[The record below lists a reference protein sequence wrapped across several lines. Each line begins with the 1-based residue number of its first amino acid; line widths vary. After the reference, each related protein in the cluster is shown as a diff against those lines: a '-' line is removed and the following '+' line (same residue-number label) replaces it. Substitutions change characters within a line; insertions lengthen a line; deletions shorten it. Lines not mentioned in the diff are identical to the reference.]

1 MTVTADQVP
10 FILALGCTAA
20 LIAVILWAL
29 RITDGARG
37 AAKKFRDRAN
47 KLEEQL
53 ARSDSV
59 FGAHPG
65 VILVWEDDALEADS
79 DDITP
84 PQLYGSLAALAGLL
98 RYTDAA
104 ISNDPAVRIIE
115 GLADLEARD
124 SVKQDTTLRQ
134 RLRELRQD
142 GTAFSLKIIGPGEA
156 HLDADGRTAGAR
168 AVVWITDATTRGI
181 EESAARGRL
190 EEARQVIASDPTAFL
205 EMLRKSPFPA
215 WRVSGMGKL
224 QWANQAYLDAVEAPG
239 LDHVLERQLM
249 LDEKAAEQMRRTI
262 NQGTDIDETRSIAI
276 NKERRSLRILSFP
289 LSGGAGAMAFDVTDQ
304 EAAREEL
311 DRHVQAHGE
320 TLNHVAD
327 AVAIFGADRR
337 LVFHNRAF
345 AEIWGLDEGFLLE
358 KPAHGQLLDRL
369 RERRKLQTRT
379 DYAAW
384 RAEELAYYLD
394 ISGVAEDT
402 WSLPDGRTLSITRQR
417 HPLGGLLLLFRDITD
432 ELGLQT
438 RYNALINTQAAT
450 LDNLH
455 EACAVFGGDGRL
467 KLSNEA
473 FRTLWDL
480 DDAML
485 RDGPDYDA
493 IIEACIP
500 LFHDRAVWSSIK
512 GHVTDISPAARTET
526 TGEMRRSDGTVL
538 TYLTHPLPDGNTLI
552 AFADVS
558 ATRRVE
564 SALRE
569 RAEAFAAA
577 DRLKTEFVQN
587 VSYQLRSPLTTILG
601 YAEFLESQRN
611 DKLSERQMD
620 YVKSILAAS
629 DHLSKLIENILDLAM
644 IEAGRID
651 LDLSEF
657 DLGAVIEDSVEMVVS
672 KAEDTQVTV
681 RAELGEDLGLVKA
694 DERRIRQVLFNLFSN
709 ALRFTDI
716 GGEVVV
722 SADRAGDMAR
732 LIVRD
737 TGRGIDPNAQ
747 VASFD
752 SFTSSDQRG
761 AGLGL
766 ALVKHFV
773 ELHGGRVAMK
783 SEVGEGTEVVC
794 WLPVSASEQASVPD
808 MLLGEVAES
817 AAAPQ

>member
-1 MTVTADQVP
+1 MSLTADQIP
-10 FILALGCTAA
+10 FLLAFGSTAA
-20 LIAVILWAL
+20 MIAIMLWAL

-37 AAKKFRDRAN
+37 AAKKFRDRSN
-47 KLEEQL
+47 RLEEQL

-65 VILVWEDDALEADS
+65 VILVWEDDALEADG
-79 DDITP
+79 DDITA
-84 PQLYGSLAALAGLL
+84 PQLYGSPAALAGLL

-104 ISNDPAVRIIE
+104 ISIDPAVRIIE

-134 RLRELRQD
+134 RLKELRQD

-224 QWANQAYLDAVEAPG
+224 QWANQAYLDAVEAPN

-262 NQGTDIDETRSIAI
+262 NQGTDIDETRSLAI
-276 NKERRSLRILSFP
+276 NKERRSMRILSFP

-304 EAAREEL
+304 EEAREDL

-345 AEIWGLDEGFLLE
+345 AEIWELDEGFLLE

-369 RERRKLQTRT
+369 RERRKLPVRS

-384 RAEELAYYLD
+384 RADELAYYLD

-473 FRTLWDL
+473 FRKLWELEEADL
-480 DDAML
+480 Q
-485 RDGPDYDA
+485 DGPDYDQ

-500 LFHDRAVWSSIK
+500 LFHDRVVWSAIK
-512 GHVTDISPAARTET
+512 GHVTDISPASRTET
-526 TGEMRRSDGTVL
+526 TGEMRRSDGTIL

-629 DHLSKLIENILDLAM
+629 GHLEKLIEDILDLAM

-657 DLGAVIEDSVEMVVS
+657 DLGNIIGDSVEMVVS

-681 RAELGEDLGLVKA
+681 RAELGDDLGVVRA

-709 ALRFTDI
+709 ALRFTDT

-722 SADRAGDMAR
+722 AADRVGDMAR
-732 LIVRD
+732 IVVRD
-737 TGRGIDPNAQ
+737 TGRGIDPAKQ

-794 WLPVSASEQASVPD
+794 WLPVTASEQASVPD
-808 MLLGEVAES
+808 MLLSEG
-817 AAAPQ
+817 AAA

>member
-1 MTVTADQVP
+1 MSLTADQIP
-10 FILALGCTAA
+10 FLLAFGSTAA
-20 LIAVILWAL
+20 MIAIMLWAL

-37 AAKKFRDRAN
+37 AAKKFRDRSN
-47 KLEEQL
+47 RLEEQL

-65 VILVWEDDALEADS
+65 VILVWEDDALEADG
-79 DDITP
+79 DDITA
-84 PQLYGSLAALAGLL
+84 PQLYGSPAALAGLL

-104 ISNDPAVRIIE
+104 ISIDPAVRIIE

-134 RLRELRQD
+134 RLKELRQD

-224 QWANQAYLDAVEAPG
+224 QWANQAYLDAVEAPN
-239 LDHVLERQLM
+239 LDQVLVRQLM

-262 NQGTDIDETRSIAI
+262 NQGTDIDETRSLAI
-276 NKERRSLRILSFP
+276 NKERRSMRILSFP

-304 EAAREEL
+304 EEAREDL

-345 AEIWGLDEGFLLE
+345 AEIWALDEGFLLE

-369 RERRKLQTRT
+369 RERRKLPVRS

-384 RAEELAYYLD
+384 RADELAYYLD

-473 FRTLWDL
+473 FRKLWELEEADL
-480 DDAML
+480 Q
-485 RDGPDYDA
+485 DGPDYDQ

-500 LFHDRAVWSSIK
+500 LFHDRVVWSAIK
-512 GHVTDISPAARTET
+512 GHVTDISPASRTET
-526 TGEMRRSDGTVL
+526 TGEMRRSDGTIL

-629 DHLSKLIENILDLAM
+629 GHLEKLIEDILDLAM

-657 DLGAVIEDSVEMVVS
+657 DLGNIIDDSVEMVVS

-681 RAELGEDLGLVKA
+681 RAELGDDLGVVRA

-709 ALRFTDI
+709 ALRFTDT

-722 SADRAGDMAR
+722 AADRVGDMAR
-732 LIVRD
+732 IVVRD
-737 TGRGIDPNAQ
+737 TGRGIDPAKQ

-794 WLPVSASEQASVPD
+794 WLPVTASEQASVPD
-808 MLLGEVAES
+808 MLLSEG
-817 AAAPQ
+817 AAA

>member
-1 MTVTADQVP
+1 MTLTGDQVP
-10 FILALGCTAA
+10 FILALGTAA
-20 LIAVILWAL
+20 LSIASLLWAL
-29 RITDGARG
+29 RISDGARG
-37 AAKKFRDRAN
+37 AARKFRERAGQ
-47 KLEEQL
+47 LEEQL
-53 ARSDSV
+53 ARADSV

-65 VILVWEDDALEADS
+65 VILVWEGDALEHEG

-98 RYTDAA
+98 KYTDEA

-134 RLRELRQD
+134 RLKELRQD
-142 GTAFSLKIIGPGEA
+142 GTAFSLKIIGPGET

-168 AVVWITDATTRGI
+168 AVVWINDATTRGI

-224 QWANQAYLDAVEAPG
+224 QWANQAYLEAVEAPT
-239 LDHVLERQLM
+239 LDIALERQLM
-249 LDEKAAEQMRRTI
+249 LDEKAAEQMRQTI
-262 NQGTDIDETRSIAI
+262 NQGKDIDETRSVAI
-276 NKERRSLRILSFP
+276 NKERRAMRVLSFP
-289 LSGGAGAMAFDVTDQ
+289 LSGGAGAMAFDVTEQ
-304 EAAREEL
+304 EAATEEL
-311 DRHVQAHGE
+311 DRHVRAHGE

-327 AVAIFGADRR
+327 AVAIFGPDRR
-337 LVFHNRAF
+337 LVFNNRAF
-345 AEIWGLDEGFLLE
+345 AEIWDLDEGFLLE
-358 KPAHGQLLDRL
+358 KPAHGELLDRL
-369 RERRKLQTRT
+369 RERKKLQART

-384 RAEELAYYLD
+384 RADELAHYLD

-417 HPLGGLLLLFRDITD
+417 HPLGGLLLLFKDITD

-438 RYNALINTQAAT
+438 RYNALINTQGAT

-467 KLSNEA
+467 KLSNKA
-473 FRTLWDL
+473 FRTLWEL
-480 DDAML
+480 DEETL
-485 RDGPDYDA
+485 QDGPDYDA
-493 IIEACIP
+493 IVEECVL
-500 LFHDRAVWSSIK
+500 LFHDRAVWAAIK
-512 GHVTDISPAARTET
+512 GHVTDISPESRKET
-526 TGEMRRSDGTVL
+526 TGEMRRSDDTIL

-611 DKLSERQMD
+611 DDLSSRQLE
-620 YVKSILAAS
+620 YVRSILSAS

-644 IEAGRID
+644 IEAGGID
-651 LDLSEF
+651 LDLSQFSLET
-657 DLGAVIEDSVEMVVS
+657 VIEDSVEMVVS
-672 KAEDTQVTV
+672 KAEDTQITV
-681 RAELGEDLGLVKA
+681 KAEIADNLGKVEA
-694 DERRIRQVLFNLFSN
+694 DERRIRQVLFNLISN
-709 ALRFTDI
+709 AMRFTEE
-716 GGEVVV
+716 GGEIVV
-722 SADRAGDMAR
+722 SADRSGDTAR
-732 LIVRD
+732 IIVRD
-737 TGRGIDPNAQ
+737 DGRGVDAAQQ

-783 SEVGEGTEVVC
+783 SALGEGTEVIC
-794 WLPVSASEQASVPD
+794 WLPVTPSQDVVLPD
-808 MLLGEVAES
+808 LLHNESMVA
-817 AAAPQ
+817 

>member
-1 MTVTADQVP
+1 MALTGDQVP
-10 FILALGCTAA
+10 FILAAGTAA
-20 LIAVILWAL
+20 LSLASILWAL
-29 RITDGARG
+29 RISDGARG
-37 AAKKFRDRAN
+37 AAKKLRDRAN
-47 KLEEQL
+47 ELEEKL
-53 ARSDSV
+53 AKADSV

-65 VILVWEDDALEADS
+65 VILVWEGDALEADS

-98 RYTDAA
+98 RYTDDA
-104 ISNDPAVRIIE
+104 ISADPAVRIIE

-142 GTAFSLKIIGPGEA
+142 GTAFSLKIIGPGDA

-224 QWANQAYLDAVEAPG
+224 QWANESYLKAVEAPT
-239 LDHVLERQLM
+239 LEYALERQIM
-249 LDEKAAEQMRRTI
+249 LDEKTAEQMRRTI
-262 NQGTDIDETRSIAI
+262 NNGSDIDETRSMAI
-276 NKERRSLRILSFP
+276 NKDRRSMRILTFP

-304 EAAREEL
+304 EAAREDL

-327 AVAIFGADRR
+327 AVAIFGPDRK
-337 LVFHNRAF
+337 LIFHNRAF
-345 AEIWGLDEGFLLE
+345 AEIWDLEESFLLD
-358 KPAHGQLLDRL
+358 KPAHGELLDRL
-369 RERRKLQTRT
+369 RERRKLPLRS
-379 DYAAW
+379 DYASW
-384 RAEELAYYLD
+384 RAEELAHYLD

-417 HPLGGLLLLFRDITD
+417 HPLGGLLLLFKDITD
-432 ELGLQT
+432 HLSLQT
-438 RYNALINTQAAT
+438 SYNALIKTQSAT

-455 EACAVFGGDGRL
+455 EACAVFGGDGQL
-467 KLSNEA
+467 KLSNKA
-473 FRTLWDL
+473 FQTLWAL
-480 DDAML
+480 DDDAL
-485 RDGPDYDA
+485 SIGTDYDS
-493 IIEACIP
+493 IVDACVP
-500 LFHDRAVWSSIK
+500 LFHDREIWGAIK
-512 GHVTDISPAARTET
+512 GHVTDVSPAARTET
-526 TGEMRRSDGTVL
+526 TGEMRRSDGTTL

-601 YAEFLESQRN
+601 YAEFLQSQMQ
-611 DKLSERQMD
+611 DTLSDRQLE
-620 YVKSILAAS
+620 YVQSILNAS
-629 DHLSKLIENILDLAM
+629 GQLSKLIDNVLDLAM

-651 LDLSEF
+651 LELSEF
-657 DLGAVIEDSVEMVVS
+657 ELADVIASSVEMVVS
-672 KAEDTQVTV
+672 KAEDTEVSV
-681 RAELGEDLGLVKA
+681 RAELGDDLGLIKA

-709 ALRFTDI
+709 GLRFTEP

-722 SADRAGDMAR
+722 SADRIDDMAR
-732 LIVRD
+732 IVVRD
-737 TGRGIDPNAQ
+737 TGRGINIEDQ
-747 VASFD
+747 VSSFD

-783 SEVGEGTEVVC
+783 SESGVGTEVIC
-794 WLPVSASEQASVPD
+794 WLPVKAVEHATAQD
-808 MLLGEVAES
+808 ILFAES
-817 AAAPQ
+817 VAA

>member
-1 MTVTADQVP
+1 MALTADQIP
-10 FILALGCTAA
+10 FILAFGCTAA
-20 LIAVILWAL
+20 LIATILWAM

-37 AAKKFRDRAN
+37 SMRKFRDRAA
-47 KLEEQL
+47 KLEDQL
-53 ARSDSV
+53 ARADSV

-65 VILVWEDDALEADS
+65 VILVWEDDVLDTEGDE
-79 DDITP
+79 IPP

-98 RYTDAA
+98 RYTDDA
-104 ISNDPAVRIIE
+104 ISSDPAVRIVE

-134 RLRELRQD
+134 RLKELRQE

-224 QWANQAYLDAVEAPG
+224 QWANQAYLNAVEAPS

-249 LDEKAAEQMRRTI
+249 LDEATAEQMRATI
-262 NQGTDIDETRSIAI
+262 NDGKDIDETRSVAI
-276 NKERRSLRILSFP
+276 HRERRSMRILSFP
-289 LSGGAGAMAFDVTDQ
+289 LSGGAGAMALDVTDQ
-304 EAAREEL
+304 EAAREDL

-327 AVAIFGADRR
+327 AVAIFGQDRR
-337 LVFHNRAF
+337 LIFYNRAF
-345 AEIWGLDEGFLLE
+345 ADMWALDESFLID

-369 RERRKLQTRT
+369 RERRKLPTRS

-417 HPLGGLLLLFRDITD
+417 HPLGGLLLLFKDITD

-455 EACAVFGGDGRL
+455 EACAVFGGDARL

-473 FRTLWDL
+473 FRKLWNLEESD
-480 DDAML
+480 L
-485 RDGPDYDA
+485 RDGPDFDTL
-493 IIEACIP
+493 IEACIP
-500 LFHDRAVWSSIK
+500 LFHDRAIWTAIK
-512 GHVTDISPAARTET
+512 GHVTDISPSARTET
-526 TGEMRRSDGTVL
+526 TGEMKRSDGTML

-552 AFADVS
+552 AFADVT

-564 SALRE
+564 TALRE

-601 YAEFLESQRN
+601 YAEFLESQRH
-611 DKLSERQMD
+611 DELSDRQMD

-651 LDLSEF
+651 LDLAEF
-657 DLGAVIEDSVEMVVS
+657 DLAEVIESSVDMVIS
-672 KAEDTQVTV
+672 KAEDTQVNV
-681 RAELGEDLGLVKA
+681 RADLADNLGLIRA
-694 DERRIRQVLFNLFSN
+694 DERRIRQILFNLFSN
-709 ALRFTDI
+709 ALRFTET

-722 SADRAGDMAR
+722 SADTAGDMAR
-732 LIVRD
+732 IIVRD
-737 TGRGIDPNAQ
+737 TGRGIDPSEQ

-773 ELHGGRVAMK
+773 ELHGGRVAMR
-783 SEVGEGTEVVC
+783 SEIGVGTEVMC
-794 WLPVSASEQASVPD
+794 MLPVQASQQPSVPD
-808 MLLGEVAES
+808 MLLGES
-817 AAAPQ
+817 AAA

>member
-1 MTVTADQVP
+1 MSLTADQIP
-10 FILALGCTAA
+10 FLLAFGSTAA
-20 LIAVILWAL
+20 MIAIMLWAL

-37 AAKKFRDRAN
+37 AAKKFRDRSN
-47 KLEEQL
+47 RLEEQL

-65 VILVWEDDALEADS
+65 VILVWEDDALEADG
-79 DDITP
+79 DDINA
-84 PQLYGSLAALAGLL
+84 PQLYGSPAALAGLL

-104 ISNDPAVRIIE
+104 ISIDPAVRIIE

-134 RLRELRQD
+134 RLKELRQD

-168 AVVWITDATTRGI
+168 AVVWITDATIRGI

-224 QWANQAYLDAVEAPG
+224 QWANQAYLDAVEAPN

-262 NQGTDIDETRSIAI
+262 NQGTDIDETRSLAI
-276 NKERRSLRILSFP
+276 NKERRSMRILSFP

-304 EAAREEL
+304 EEAREDL

-345 AEIWGLDEGFLLE
+345 AEIWELDEGFLLE

-369 RERRKLQTRT
+369 RERRKLPVRS

-384 RAEELAYYLD
+384 RADELAYYLD

-473 FRTLWDL
+473 FRKLWELEEADL
-480 DDAML
+480 Q
-485 RDGPDYDA
+485 DGPDYDQ

-500 LFHDRAVWSSIK
+500 LFHDRVVWSAIK
-512 GHVTDISPAARTET
+512 GHVTDISPASRTET
-526 TGEMRRSDGTVL
+526 TGEMRRSDGTIL

-629 DHLSKLIENILDLAM
+629 GHLEKLIEDILDLAM

-657 DLGAVIEDSVEMVVS
+657 DLGNIIDDSVEMVVS

-681 RAELGEDLGLVKA
+681 RAELGDDLGVVRA

-709 ALRFTDI
+709 ALRFTDT

-722 SADRAGDMAR
+722 AADRVGDMAR
-732 LIVRD
+732 IVVRD
-737 TGRGIDPNAQ
+737 TGRGIDPAKQ

-794 WLPVSASEQASVPD
+794 WLPVTASEQASVPD
-808 MLLGEVAES
+808 MLLSEG
-817 AAAPQ
+817 AAA

>member
-1 MTVTADQVP
+1 MTLTGDQIP
-10 FILALGCTAA
+10 FILALGTAA
-20 LIAVILWAL
+20 LSIASLLWAL
-29 RITDGARG
+29 RISDGARG
-37 AAKKFRDRAN
+37 AAKKFRERAGQ
-47 KLEEQL
+47 LEEQL
-53 ARSDSV
+53 ARADSV

-65 VILVWEDDALEADS
+65 VILVWEGDALEHEG
-79 DDITP
+79 DDIVA

-98 RYTDAA
+98 KYTDEA
-104 ISNDPAVRIIE
+104 ISTDPAVRIIE

-134 RLRELRQD
+134 RLKELRQD

-224 QWANQAYLDAVEAPG
+224 QWANKAYLEAVEAPT
-239 LDHVLERQLM
+239 LEVALERQLT
-249 LDEKAAEQMRRTI
+249 LDEKAAEQMKLTI
-262 NQGTDIDETRSIAI
+262 NQGRDIDETRSIAI
-276 NKERRSLRILSFP
+276 NKERRAMRVLSFP
-289 LSGGAGAMAFDVTDQ
+289 LSGGAGAMAFDVTEQ
-304 EAAREEL
+304 EAATEEL
-311 DRHVQAHGE
+311 DRHVRAHGE

-327 AVAIFGADRR
+327 AVAIFGPDRR
-337 LVFHNRAF
+337 LVFNNRAF

-369 RERRKLQTRT
+369 RERRKLPSRT

-384 RAEELAYYLD
+384 RADELAHYLD

-417 HPLGGLLLLFRDITD
+417 HPLGGLLLLFKDITD

-438 RYNALINTQAAT
+438 RYNALINTQGAT

-467 KLSNEA
+467 KLSNKA
-473 FRTLWDL
+473 FRMLWEL
-480 DDAML
+480 EEEML

-493 IIEACIP
+493 IVEQCVP
-500 LFHDRAVWSSIK
+500 LFHDRAVWTSIK
-512 GHVTDISPAARTET
+512 GHVTDISPEARKET
-526 TGEMRRSDGTVL
+526 TGEMRRSDGTIL

-564 SALRE
+564 GALRE

-611 DKLSERQMD
+611 DELSDRQLE
-620 YVKSILAAS
+620 YVRSILSAS

-657 DLGAVIEDSVEMVVS
+657 ALEGVIEDSVEMVVS
-672 KAEDTQVTV
+672 KAEDTQIAV
-681 RAELGEDLGLVKA
+681 RAELADDLGMVKA
-694 DERRIRQVLFNLFSN
+694 DERRIRQVLFNLISN
-709 ALRFTDI
+709 AMRFTDE
-716 GGEVVV
+716 GGEIVIA
-722 SADRAGDMAR
+722 ADRAGDMAR
-732 LIVRD
+732 IIVRD
-737 TGRGIDPNAQ
+737 NGRGVEAAQQ

-783 SEVGEGTEVVC
+783 SAVGEGTEVVC
-794 WLPVSASEQASVPD
+794 WLPVQAAEHVVLPD
-808 MLLGEVAES
+808 MLHDETMVA
-817 AAAPQ
+817 

>member
-1 MTVTADQVP
+1 MTLTGDQIP
-10 FILALGCTAA
+10 FILALGTAA
-20 LIAVILWAL
+20 LSIASLLWAL
-29 RITDGARG
+29 RISDGARG
-37 AAKKFRDRAN
+37 AAKKFRERAGQ
-47 KLEEQL
+47 LEEQL
-53 ARSDSV
+53 ARADSV

-65 VILVWEDDALEADS
+65 VILVWEGDALEHEG
-79 DDITP
+79 DDIVA

-98 RYTDAA
+98 KYTDEA

-124 SVKQDTTLRQ
+124 SIKQDTTLRQ
-134 RLRELRQD
+134 RLKELRQD
-142 GTAFSLKIIGPGEA
+142 GTAFSLKIIGPGET

-224 QWANQAYLDAVEAPG
+224 QWANKAYLEAVEAPT
-239 LDHVLERQLM
+239 LDIALDRQLT
-249 LDEKAAEQMRRTI
+249 LDEKAAEQMRLTI
-262 NQGTDIDETRSIAI
+262 NQGRDIDQTRSIAI
-276 NKERRSLRILSFP
+276 NKERRAMRVLSFP
-289 LSGGAGAMAFDVTDQ
+289 LSGGAGAMAFDVTEQ
-304 EAAREEL
+304 EAATEEL
-311 DRHVQAHGE
+311 DRHVRAHDE

-345 AEIWGLDEGFLLE
+345 AEMWALDEGFMLE

-369 RERRKLQTRT
+369 RERDKLPSRT

-384 RAEELAYYLD
+384 RAEELAHYLD
-394 ISGVAEDT
+394 ISGVAADT
-402 WSLPDGRTLSITRQR
+402 WTLKDGRTISITRQR
-417 HPLGGLLLLFRDITD
+417 HPLGGLLLLFKDITD

-438 RYNALINTQAAT
+438 RYNALINTQGAT

-467 KLSNEA
+467 KLSNKA
-473 FRTLWDL
+473 FQNLWQL
-480 DDAML
+480 EDDML
-485 RDGPDYDA
+485 RDGVDYDA
-493 IIEACIP
+493 IVEQCTD
-500 LFHDRAVWSSIK
+500 LFHERAVWASIK
-512 GHVTDISPAARTET
+512 GHVTDISPAARKET
-526 TGEMRRSDGTVL
+526 TGEMRRTDDTTL

-552 AFADVS
+552 AFADVT
-558 ATRRVE
+558 ATRQVE
-564 SALRE
+564 SALR
-569 RAEAFAAA
+569 AEADAFAAA

-601 YAEFLESQRN
+601 YAEFLESQHN
-611 DKLSERQMD
+611 DELSSRQLE
-620 YVKSILAAS
+620 YVRSILSAS

-644 IEAGRID
+644 IEAGRVD
-651 LDLSEF
+651 LDRSDFELQ
-657 DLGAVIEDSVEMVVS
+657 GVIEDSVEMVVS
-672 KAEDTQVTV
+672 KAEDTQITV
-681 RAELGEDLGLVKA
+681 RADLADNLGIINA
-694 DERRIRQVLFNLFSN
+694 DERRIRQVLFNLISN
-709 ALRFTDI
+709 AMRFTDE
-716 GGEVVV
+716 GGEIIV
-722 SADRAGDMAR
+722 SADRAGEMAR
-732 LIVRD
+732 IIVRD
-737 TGRGIDPNAQ
+737 NGRGVEAEQQ

-773 ELHGGRVAMK
+773 ELHGGSVKMK
-783 SEVGEGTEVVC
+783 SELGEGTSVVC
-794 WLPVSASEQASVPD
+794 NLPVKQTQKVNLP
-808 MLLGEVAES
+808 EVLTDENRVS
-817 AAAPQ
+817 

>member
-1 MTVTADQVP
+1 MALTGDQVP
-10 FILALGCTAA
+10 FILAAGTAA
-20 LIAVILWAL
+20 LSLASILWAL
-29 RITDGARG
+29 RISDGARG
-37 AAKKFRDRAN
+37 AAKKLRDRSN
-47 KLEEQL
+47 ELEEKL
-53 ARSDSV
+53 ARADSV

-65 VILVWEDDALEADS
+65 VILVWEDEALEADG

-98 RYTDAA
+98 RYTDDA
-104 ISNDPAVRIIE
+104 ISPDPAVRIIE

-134 RLRELRQD
+134 RLKELRQD
-142 GTAFSLKIIGPGEA
+142 GTAFSLKIIGPGET

-190 EEARQVIASDPTAFL
+190 EEARQAIASDPTAFL

-224 QWANQAYLDAVEAPG
+224 QWANEAYLVAVEAPT
-239 LDHVLERQLM
+239 LDYARERQIM
-249 LDEKAAEQMRRTI
+249 LDEKTADQVRRTI
-262 NQGTDIDETRSIAI
+262 NNGEDIDETRSIAI
-276 NKERRSLRILSFP
+276 NSERRSMRVLTFP
-289 LSGGAGAMAFDVTDQ
+289 LSGGAGAMAFDVTEEED
-304 EAAREEL
+304 AREEL

-327 AVAIFGADRR
+327 GVAIFGPDRK

-345 AEIWGLDEGFLLE
+345 AEIWGLEESLLLE
-358 KPAHGQLLDRL
+358 KPAHGELLDRL
-369 RERRKLQTRT
+369 RERRKLPARS
-379 DYAAW
+379 DYASW
-384 RAEELAYYLD
+384 RADELAYYLD

-402 WSLPDGRTLSITRQR
+402 WGLPDGRTLSITRQR
-417 HPLGGLLLLFRDITD
+417 HPLGGLLLLFKDITD
-432 ELGLQT
+432 ELSLQT
-438 RYNALINTQAAT
+438 RYNALIKTQSAT

-455 EACAVFGGDGRL
+455 EACAVFGGDARL

-473 FRTLWDL
+473 FRTLWSL
-480 DDAML
+480 DEELL
-485 RDGPDYDA
+485 RDSPDYDT
-493 IIEACIP
+493 IVDACVP
-500 LFHDRAVWSSIK
+500 LFHDREIWTAIK
-512 GHVTDISPAARTET
+512 GHVTDVSPEARTET
-526 TGEMRRSDGTVL
+526 TGEMRRSDGTTL

-601 YAEFLESQRN
+601 YAEFLESQRH
-611 DKLSERQMD
+611 DSLTDRQMD
-620 YVKSILAAS
+620 YVRSILAAS

-651 LDLSEF
+651 LELSDF
-657 DLGAVIEDSVEMVVS
+657 DLADVISDSVEMVVS
-672 KAEDTQVTV
+672 KAEDTEVTV
-681 RAELGEDLGLVKA
+681 RAELGDDLGTIRA

-709 ALRFTDI
+709 GLRFTDP
-716 GGEVVV
+716 GGEIVV
-722 SADRAGDMAR
+722 SADRIDDMAR
-732 LIVRD
+732 IVVRD
-737 TGRGIDPNAQ
+737 TGRGIDVEDQ
-747 VASFD
+747 VSSFD

-766 ALVKHFV
+766 SLVKHFV

-783 SEVGEGTEVVC
+783 SETGVGTEVVC
-794 WLPVSASEQASVPD
+794 WFPVQAAELTAPPD
-808 MLLGEVAES
+808 MMFAES
-817 AAAPQ
+817 VAA

>member
-1 MTVTADQVP
+1 MSLTADQIP
-10 FILALGCTAA
+10 FLLAFGSTAA
-20 LIAVILWAL
+20 MIAVMLWAL

-37 AAKKFRDRAN
+37 AAKKFRDRSN
-47 KLEEQL
+47 RLEEQL

-65 VILVWEDDALEADS
+65 VILVWEDDALEADG
-79 DDITP
+79 DDITA

-104 ISNDPAVRIIE
+104 ISTDPAVRIIE

-134 RLRELRQD
+134 RLKELRQD

-224 QWANQAYLDAVEAPG
+224 QWANQAYLDAVEAPN

-262 NQGTDIDETRSIAI
+262 NQGTDIDETRSLAI
-276 NKERRSLRILSFP
+276 NKERRSMRILSFP

-304 EAAREEL
+304 EEAREDL

-345 AEIWGLDEGFLLE
+345 AEIWALDEGFLLE

-369 RERRKLQTRT
+369 RERRKLPVRS

-384 RAEELAYYLD
+384 RADELAYYLD

-473 FRTLWDL
+473 FRKLWELEEADL
-480 DDAML
+480 QD
-485 RDGPDYDA
+485 RPDYDQ

-500 LFHDRAVWSSIK
+500 LFHDRVVWSAIK

-526 TGEMRRSDGTVL
+526 TGEMRRSDGTIL

-629 DHLSKLIENILDLAM
+629 GHLEKLIEDILDLAM

-657 DLGAVIEDSVEMVVS
+657 DLGNIIDDSVEMVVS

-681 RAELGEDLGLVKA
+681 RAELGDDLGVVRA

-709 ALRFTDI
+709 ALRFTDT

-722 SADRAGDMAR
+722 AADRVGDMAR
-732 LIVRD
+732 IIVRD
-737 TGRGIDPNAQ
+737 TGRGVDPDEQ

-783 SEVGEGTEVVC
+783 SEVGEGTEVIC
-794 WLPVSASEQASVPD
+794 WLPVTASEQASVPD
-808 MLLGEVAES
+808 MLLGEG
-817 AAAPQ
+817 AAA

>member
-1 MTVTADQVP
+1 MTLTGDQVP
-10 FILALGCTAA
+10 FILALGTAA
-20 LIAVILWAL
+20 LSIASLLWAL
-29 RITDGARG
+29 RISDGARG
-37 AAKKFRDRAN
+37 AAKKFRERAGQ
-47 KLEEQL
+47 LEEKL
-53 ARSDSV
+53 ARADSV

-65 VILVWEDDALEADS
+65 VILVWEGDALEHEG

-98 RYTDAA
+98 KYTDEA
-104 ISNDPAVRIIE
+104 ISTDPAVRIIE

-134 RLRELRQD
+134 RLKELRQD
-142 GTAFSLKIIGPGEA
+142 GTAFSLKIIGPGET

-168 AVVWITDATTRGI
+168 AVVWINDATTRGI

-224 QWANQAYLDAVEAPG
+224 QWANQAYLEAVEAPT
-239 LDHVLERQLM
+239 LDIALERQLM
-249 LDEKAAEQMRRTI
+249 LDEKAAEQMRQTI
-262 NQGTDIDETRSIAI
+262 NQGQDIDETRSVAI
-276 NKERRSLRILSFP
+276 NKERRAMRVLSFP
-289 LSGGAGAMAFDVTDQ
+289 LSGGAGAMAFDVTEQ
-304 EAAREEL
+304 EAATEEL
-311 DRHVQAHGE
+311 DRHVRAHGE

-327 AVAIFGADRR
+327 AVAIFGPDRR

-358 KPAHGQLLDRL
+358 KPAHGELLDRL
-369 RERRKLQTRT
+369 RERKKLPSRT
-379 DYAAW
+379 DYPAW
-384 RAEELAYYLD
+384 RAEELAHYLD

-402 WSLPDGRTLSITRQR
+402 WSLPDRRTLSITRQR
-417 HPLGGLLLLFRDITD
+417 HPLGGLLLLFKDITD

-438 RYNALINTQAAT
+438 RYNALINTQGAT

-467 KLSNEA
+467 KLSNKA
-473 FRTLWDL
+473 FRTLWAL
-480 DDAML
+480 DEETL
-485 RDGPDYDA
+485 QDGPDYDA
-493 IIEACIP
+493 IVEECTL
-500 LFHDRAVWSSIK
+500 LFHDRAVWAAIK
-512 GHVTDISPAARTET
+512 GHVTDISPESRKET
-526 TGEMRRSDGTVL
+526 TGEMRRSDDTIL

-552 AFADVS
+552 AFANVT

-611 DKLSERQMD
+611 DDLSGRQLE
-620 YVKSILAAS
+620 YVRSILSAS

-644 IEAGRID
+644 IEAGGID

-657 DLGAVIEDSVEMVVS
+657 SLESVIEDSVEMVVS
-672 KAEDTQVTV
+672 KAEDTQITV
-681 RAELGEDLGLVKA
+681 RAEIADDLGKVEA
-694 DERRIRQVLFNLFSN
+694 DERRIRQVLFNLISN
-709 ALRFTDI
+709 AMRFTEE
-716 GGEVVV
+716 GGEIIV
-722 SADRAGDMAR
+722 SADRAEDTAR
-732 LIVRD
+732 IIVRD
-737 TGRGIDPNAQ
+737 DGRGVDAAQQ

-766 ALVKHFV
+766 ALV
-773 ELHGGRVAMK
+773 EL
-783 SEVGEGTEVVC
+783 
-794 WLPVSASEQASVPD
+794 L
-808 MLLGEVAES
+808 
-817 AAAPQ
+817 

>member
-1 MTVTADQVP
+1 MNLTADQVP
-10 FILALGCTAA
+10 FILAVGCTAA
-20 LIAVILWAL
+20 LIAVMLWAL

-37 AAKKFRDRAN
+37 ATKKFRDRAN

-53 ARSDSV
+53 ARADSV

-65 VILVWEDDALEADS
+65 VILVWEDEALEADG
-79 DDITP
+79 DDISP

-104 ISNDPAVRIIE
+104 ISTDPAVRIIE

-124 SVKQDTTLRQ
+124 SIKQDTTLRL
-134 RLRELRQD
+134 RLKELRQD

-224 QWANQAYLDAVEAPG
+224 QWANGAYLDAVEAPT
-239 LDHVLERQLM
+239 LDHALERQLM

-262 NQGTDIDETRSIAI
+262 NQGTDIDETRSLAI
-276 NKERRSLRILSFP
+276 NKARRSMRILSFP
-289 LSGGAGAMAFDVTDQ
+289 LSGGAGAMAFDVTEQ

-337 LVFHNRAF
+337 LIFHNRAF
-345 AEIWGLDEGFLLE
+345 AEIWGLDEGYLLE

-432 ELGLQT
+432 ALGLQT

-473 FRTLWDL
+473 FHKLWQLDETL
-480 DDAML
+480 L

-500 LFHDRAVWSSIK
+500 LFHDRAVWAAMK
-512 GHVTDISPAARTET
+512 GHVTDITPASRTET

-601 YAEFLESQRN
+601 YAEFLESQHN
-611 DKLSERQMD
+611 DTLSERQMD

-629 DHLSKLIENILDLAM
+629 DHLSKLIEDILDLAM

-657 DLGAVIEDSVEMVVS
+657 NLGKVIEDSVDMVVS

-681 RAELGEDLGLVKA
+681 RAELGDDLGVIRA
-694 DERRIRQVLFNLFSN
+694 DERRIKQVLFNLFSN
-709 ALRFTDI
+709 ALRFTDA
-716 GGEVVV
+716 GGEIVV

-732 LIVRD
+732 IIVRD
-737 TGRGIDPNAQ
+737 TGRGIDAAAQ

-752 SFTSSDQRG
+752 SFTSSDRRG

-783 SEVGEGTEVVC
+783 SEVSEGTEVIC
-794 WLPVSASEQASVPD
+794 WLPVTASQQASVPD
-808 MLLGEVAES
+808 MLLSDVARV
-817 AAAPQ
+817 

>member
-1 MTVTADQVP
+1 MLVTADQVP
-10 FILALGCTAA
+10 FILALGCTATV
-20 LIAVILWAL
+20 IAVTLWAL

-47 KLEEQL
+47 RLEERL

-59 FGAHPG
+59 FDAHPG
-65 VILVWEDDALEADS
+65 VILVWEDDALEAET

-84 PQLYGSLAALAGLL
+84 PQYYGSPAALAGLL

-104 ISNDPAVRIIE
+104 ISTDPAVRIIE

-215 WRVSGMGKL
+215 WRVSGVGKL
-224 QWANQAYLDAVEAPG
+224 QWANQSYLDAVEAPS
-239 LDHVLERQLM
+239 LNHVMERQLM
-249 LDEKAAEQMRRTI
+249 LDEKAAEQMLRTI
-262 NQGTDIDETRSIAI
+262 NQGTDIDETRSLAI
-276 NKERRSLRILSFP
+276 NKERRSMRILSFP
-289 LSGGAGAMAFDVTDQ
+289 LSGGAGAMAFDVTEQ
-304 EAAREEL
+304 EEAREDL

-327 AVAIFGADRR
+327 AVAIFGPDRR
-337 LVFHNRAF
+337 LIFHNRAF
-345 AEIWGLDEGFLLE
+345 AEMWGLDEGFLLE

-369 RERRKLQTRT
+369 RERRKLPVRSE
-379 DYAAW
+379 YAAW

-394 ISGVAEDT
+394 VSGVAEDT
-402 WSLPDGRTLSITRQR
+402 WSLPDARTLSITRQR

-432 ELGLQT
+432 ELSLQT
-438 RYNALINTQAAT
+438 SYNALISTQAAT

-455 EACAVFGGDGRL
+455 EACAVFGGDARL

-473 FRTLWDL
+473 FRTLWEL
-480 DDAML
+480 DEAML

-493 IIEACIP
+493 IVEACIP
-500 LFHDRAVWSSIK
+500 LFHDRVVWSAMK

-601 YAEFLESQRN
+601 YAEFLESQHN
-611 DKLSERQMD
+611 DELSDRQMD

-629 DHLSKLIENILDLAM
+629 GHLEKLIEDILDLAM

-651 LDLSEF
+651 LDLSDFE
-657 DLGAVIEDSVEMVVS
+657 LGTVIDDSVEMVVS

-681 RAELGEDLGLVKA
+681 RAELGNDLGMIRA
-694 DERRIRQVLFNLFSN
+694 DARRIRQVLFNLFSN
-709 ALRFTDI
+709 ALRFTEP

-722 SADRAGDMAR
+722 TADRAGEMAR
-732 LIVRD
+732 IIVRD
-737 TGRGIDPNAQ
+737 TGKGVDAAEQ

-783 SEVGEGTEVVC
+783 SEPGEGTEVVC

-808 MLLGEVAES
+808 MLLE
-817 AAAPQ
+817 AAPAA

>member
-1 MTVTADQVP
+1 MALSGDQVP
-10 FILALGCTAA
+10 FILAAGTTALSLA
-20 LIAVILWAL
+20 SLLWAL
-29 RITDGARG
+29 RVSDGARG
-37 AAKKFRDRAN
+37 AAKKFRDRSN
-47 KLEEQL
+47 ELEEKL
-53 ARSDSV
+53 ARADSV

-65 VILVWEDDALEADS
+65 VILVWEGDALEAEGDE
-79 DDITP
+79 ITP
-84 PQLYGSLAALAGLL
+84 PQLYGSPAALAGLL
-98 RYTDAA
+98 RYTDDA
-104 ISNDPAVRIIE
+104 ISADPAVRIIE

-124 SVKQDTTLRQ
+124 SVKQDATLRQ
-134 RLRELRQD
+134 RLKELRQD
-142 GTAFSLKIIGPGEA
+142 GTAFSLKIIGPGMA

-168 AVVWITDATTRGI
+168 AVVWITDATVRGI

-205 EMLRKSPFPA
+205 EMLGKSPFPA

-224 QWANQAYLDAVEAPG
+224 QWANQAYLDAVEAPS
-239 LDHVLERQLM
+239 LDQALERQVM
-249 LDEKAAEQMRRTI
+249 LDDKAADQVRRTI
-262 NQGTDIDETRSIAI
+262 SQGQDIDETRSLAI
-276 NKERRSLRILSFP
+276 NKERRSMRILTFP

-304 EAAREEL
+304 EAAREDL

-327 AVAIFGADRR
+327 AVAIFGPDRK
-337 LVFHNRAF
+337 LIFHNRAF
-345 AEIWGLDEGFLLE
+345 AEIWGLEEGYLLD

-369 RERRKLQTRT
+369 RERKKLPSRR

-384 RAEELAYYLD
+384 RADELAYYLD

-417 HPLGGLLLLFRDITD
+417 HPLGGLLLLFKDITD
-432 ELGLQT
+432 ELSLQT
-438 RYNALINTQAAT
+438 RYNALINTQGAT

-467 KLSNEA
+467 KLSNKA
-473 FRTLWDL
+473 FRTLWSLEESDL
-480 DDAML
+480 K
-485 RDGPDYDA
+485 DGPDYDE
-493 IIEACIP
+493 IVEACIP
-500 LFHDRAVWSSIK
+500 LFHDRTIWSAIK
-512 GHVTDISPAARTET
+512 GHVTDISPQARMET
-526 TGEMRRSDGTVL
+526 TGEMRRSDGTTL

-601 YAEFLESQRN
+601 YAEFLESQRH
-611 DKLSERQMD
+611 DALSDRQMD

-651 LDLSEF
+651 LDLSDF
-657 DLGAVIEDSVEMVVS
+657 SLSDVIEDSVEMVVS

-681 RAELGEDLGLVKA
+681 RSKLADDLGMIRG

-709 ALRFTDI
+709 ALRFNEP

-722 SADRAGDMAR
+722 SADRIDEMVR
-732 LIVRD
+732 IVVKD
-737 TGRGIDPNAQ
+737 TGRGIAPADQ

-766 ALVKHFV
+766 SLVKHFV

-783 SEVGEGTEVVC
+783 SEAGEGTEVVC
-794 WLPVSASEQASVPD
+794 WLPVQA
-808 MLLGEVAES
+808 AEHV
-817 AAAPQ
+817 AAPELLFSESVAA

>member
-1 MTVTADQVP
+1 MTLTGDQVP
-10 FILALGCTAA
+10 FILALGTAA
-20 LIAVILWAL
+20 LSLASLLWAL
-29 RITDGARG
+29 RISDGARG
-37 AAKKFRDRAN
+37 AAKKFRDRAGQ
-47 KLEEQL
+47 LEEQL
-53 ARSDSV
+53 ARADSV

-65 VILVWEDDALEADS
+65 VILVWEGDALEHEG

-98 RYTDAA
+98 KYTDEA
-104 ISNDPAVRIIE
+104 ISIDPAVRIIE

-134 RLRELRQD
+134 RLKELRQD

-224 QWANQAYLDAVEAPG
+224 QWANQAYLDAVEAPT
-239 LDHVLERQLM
+239 LDTALERQLM
-249 LDEKAAEQMRRTI
+249 LDEKANEQMKLTI
-262 NQGTDIDETRSIAI
+262 NQGRDIDETRSIAI
-276 NKERRSLRILSFP
+276 NKERRAMRVLSFP
-289 LSGGAGAMAFDVTDQ
+289 LSGGAGAMAFDVTEQ
-304 EAAREEL
+304 ENAREEL

-337 LVFHNRAF
+337 LIFNNKAF
-345 AEIWGLDEGFLLE
+345 ADIWELDESFLLE
-358 KPAHGQLLDRL
+358 KPTHGQLLDRL
-369 RERRKLQTRT
+369 RERGKLPLRT
-379 DYAAW
+379 DYPEW
-384 RAEELAYYLD
+384 RANELAYYLD

-402 WSLPDGRTLSITRQR
+402 WSLNDKTLSITRQR
-417 HPLGGLLLLFRDITD
+417 HPHGGLLLLFRDITD
-432 ELGLQT
+432 ELKLQT
-438 RYNALINTQAAT
+438 SYNALINTQAAT

-467 KLSNEA
+467 KLSNKA
-473 FRTLWDL
+473 FRTLWNLEEED
-480 DDAML
+480 L

-493 IIEACIP
+493 IVEKCIP
-500 LFHDRAVWSSIK
+500 LFYDRAVWSAIK
-512 GHVTDISPAARTET
+512 GHVTDMSPEARTET
-526 TGEMRRSDGTVL
+526 KGEMRLSDDGTSTLL

-552 AFADVS
+552 AFADVT

-564 SALRE
+564 RALRE
-569 RAEAFAAA
+569 RAEAHAAA

-611 DKLSERQMD
+611 DTLSERQLD
-620 YVKSILAAS
+620 FVRSILSAS

-644 IEAGRID
+644 IEAGGID

-657 DLGAVIEDSVEMVVS
+657 DLEAVIEDSVEMVVS
-672 KAEDTQVTV
+672 KAEDTQITV
-681 RAELGEDLGLVKA
+681 RAELSGDLGMVKA

-709 ALRFTDI
+709 AMRFTDE
-716 GGEVVV
+716 GGEIVV
-722 SADRAGDMAR
+722 SAQRMNDQACITVKDN
-732 LIVRD
+732 
-737 TGRGIDPNAQ
+737 GRGIEADKQ
-747 VASFD
+747 VATFD
-752 SFTSSDQRG
+752 SFSSSDQRG

-773 ELHGGRVAMK
+773 ELHGGTVK
-783 SEVGEGTEVVC
+783 LHSSIGVGTEVQC
-794 WLPVSASEQASVPD
+794 WLPLQASEERKTKTD
-808 MLLGEVAES
+808 ILLDQPMVA
-817 AAAPQ
+817 

>member
-1 MTVTADQVP
+1 MSLTADQIP
-10 FILALGCTAA
+10 FLLAFGSTAA
-20 LIAVILWAL
+20 MIAVMLWAL

-37 AAKKFRDRAN
+37 AAKKFRDRSN
-47 KLEEQL
+47 RLEEQL

-65 VILVWEDDALEADS
+65 VILVWEDDALEADG
-79 DDITP
+79 DDITA
-84 PQLYGSLAALAGLL
+84 PQLYGSPAALAGLL

-104 ISNDPAVRIIE
+104 ISIDPAVRIIE

-134 RLRELRQD
+134 RLKELRQD

-224 QWANQAYLDAVEAPG
+224 QWANQAYLDAVEAPN
-239 LDHVLERQLM
+239 LDQVLVRQLM

-262 NQGTDIDETRSIAI
+262 NQGTDIDETRSLAI
-276 NKERRSLRILSFP
+276 NKERRSMRILSFP

-304 EAAREEL
+304 EEAREDL

-345 AEIWGLDEGFLLE
+345 AEIWELDEGFLLE

-369 RERRKLQTRT
+369 RERRKLPVRS

-384 RAEELAYYLD
+384 RADELAYYLD

-473 FRTLWDL
+473 FRKLWELEEADL
-480 DDAML
+480 Q
-485 RDGPDYDA
+485 DGPDYDQ

-500 LFHDRAVWSSIK
+500 LFHDRVVWSAIK
-512 GHVTDISPAARTET
+512 GHVTDISPASRTET
-526 TGEMRRSDGTVL
+526 TGEMRRSDGTIL

-629 DHLSKLIENILDLAM
+629 GHLEKLIEDILDLAM

-657 DLGAVIEDSVEMVVS
+657 DLGNIIDDSVEMVVS

-681 RAELGEDLGLVKA
+681 RAELGDDLGVVRA

-709 ALRFTDI
+709 ALRFTDT

-722 SADRAGDMAR
+722 AADRVGDMAR
-732 LIVRD
+732 IVVRD
-737 TGRGIDPNAQ
+737 TGRGIDPAKQ

-794 WLPVSASEQASVPD
+794 WLPVTASEQASVPD
-808 MLLGEVAES
+808 MLLSEG
-817 AAAPQ
+817 AAA